1 VAFEQIIYETHDDVA
16 VITLNRPDR
25 LNAWTPQMSVEMTAA
40 VGEAN
45 TDERI
50 GAIVFTGAG
59 RGFCAGADIG
69 SQFKAQLDGAPP
81 AEGRRADSDRE
92 AGGNADG
99 HRPGNW
105 VALCRESKP
114 MVAAING
121 PSVGIG
127 LTLVLPMDQLVAS
140 DQAKL
145 SCRFVKMGI
154 TPELA
159 SSHFLVQRC
168 GWGTA
173 SDLALSGRML
183 DAAEALRVG
192 LVDQVAPHDQ
202 LLDVAMA
209 KAREYGANPG
219 PQLRMIKRLLTQN
232 AVEADLAAVQRR
244 ELAALN
250 EAYRTPEFSEAV
262 NAFLE
267 KRPAKFR

>member
-16 VITLNRPDR
+16 VITLNRPER
-25 LNAWTPQMSVEMTAA
+25 LNAWTRQMSVEMTAA
-40 VGEAN
+40 VGDAN
-45 TDERI
+45 DDDRI

-69 SQFKAQLDGAPP
+69 GQFKAQLDGTPPGDDRRNAAAP
-81 AEGRRADSDRE
+81 ES
-92 AGGNADG
+92 GGE
-99 HRPGNW
+99 HRPTDW
-105 VALCRESKP
+105 VALCRDSKP

-121 PSVGIG
+121 PSIGVG
-127 LTLVLPMDQLVAS
+127 LTLVLPMDHLVVS
-140 DQAKL
+140 EQAKL

-168 GWGTA
+168 GWGAA

-183 DAAEALRVG
+183 EPAEALRLG
-192 LVDQVAPHDQ
+192 LVDQVVPHDQ

-219 PQLRMIKRLLTQN
+219 PQLRMIKRLLTEN
-232 AVEADLAAVQRR
+232 AVDADLAAVQRR

>member
-1 VAFEQIIYETHDDVA
+1 VAYEQITHETDDDVA
-16 VITLNRPDR
+16 IITLNRPDR
-25 LNAWTPQMSVEMTAA
+25 LNAWTPQMLAEMTAA

-45 TDERI
+45 ADDRI

-69 SQFKAQLDGAPP
+69 GQFKAQLDGAPP
-81 AEGRRADSDRE
+81 AEDRPARA
-92 AGGNADG
+92 G
-99 HRPGNW
+99 HRPTDW
-105 VALCRESKP
+105 VDLCRSSKP

-121 PSVGIG
+121 PAVGIG

-168 GWGTA
+168 GWGAA
-173 SDLALSGRML
+173 SDLALSGRMV
-183 DAAEALRVG
+183 DAAEALHLG
-192 LVDQVAPHDQ
+192 LVDVVAPHEQ
-202 LLDVAMA
+202 LLATALA

-219 PQLRMIKRLLTQN
+219 PQLRMVKRLLTEN
-232 AVEADLAAVQRR
+232 AVESDLAAVQRR
-244 ELAALN
+244 ELAALA
-250 EAYRTPEFSEAV
+250 EAYTTPEFAEAV

-267 KRPAKFR
+267 KRPARFR

>member
-1 VAFEQIIYETHDDVA
+1 
-16 VITLNRPDR
+16 
-25 LNAWTPQMSVEMTAA
+25 MSVELTRA

-45 TDERI
+45 DDDRI

-69 SQFKAQLDGAPP
+69 AQFKAQLDKDPP
-81 AEGRRADSDRE
+81 AEGRGTAPG
-92 AGGNADG
+92 AGGGGEDRRDGNAAHD
-99 HRPGNW
+99 W
-105 VALCRESKP
+105 VALCRDSKP

-121 PSVGIG
+121 PSIGIG
-127 LTLVLPMDQLVAS
+127 LTLVLPMDHLVAS

-168 GWGTA
+168 GWGAA

-183 DAAEALRVG
+183 EAPEALRVG
-192 LVDQVAPHDQ
+192 LIDAVVPHDQ
-202 LLDVAMA
+202 LLDAA
-209 KAREYGANPG
+209 FTRAREYGANPG
-219 PQLRMIKRLLTQN
+219 PQLRMIKRLLTEN
-232 AVEADLAAVQRR
+232 AVEGDLAAVQRR